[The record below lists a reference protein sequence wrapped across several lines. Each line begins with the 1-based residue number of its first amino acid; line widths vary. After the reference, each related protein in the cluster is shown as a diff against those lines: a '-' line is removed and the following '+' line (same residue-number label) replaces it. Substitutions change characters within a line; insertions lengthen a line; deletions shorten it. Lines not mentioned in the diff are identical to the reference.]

1 VATFLESVQI
11 MRASL
16 CILLAGCT
24 MDASPAPPPSPVV
37 KQPPPLVKA
46 PPAEATKLAAH
57 FAPEIVGKIEP
68 AEPVAGDYAT
78 ALDMS
83 FETFPST
90 EFHIWA
96 SRRGALKLTLG
107 ADGSARACV
116 GVRDHHGSEGQF
128 HYEPPGKRQHS
139 DHLTAQVQ
147 GLAGTWKLVDGV
159 AAVRFDRASWKV
171 CDAASE
177 TVVDSPYAELRCVG
191 VATTDRIP
199 AGSLVCE
206 TADPQQLLAIGM
218 PMAVDRRV
226 EPRSGNAPR
235 GTGIVLGKPGIK
247 VRADHD
253 RNAREPAFSF
263 DVGEVKL
270 DPKDYQPPKR

>member
-1 VATFLESVQI
+1 

-16 CILLAGCT
+16 CVLAACT
-24 MDASPAPPPSPVV
+24 MDASPAPTPPAPAPPPSP
-37 KQPPPLVKA
+37 PPAVKA
-46 PPAEATKLAAH
+46 PSAEAAKLAAH
-57 FAPEIVGKIEP
+57 FAPDIVGKIAP

-96 SRRGALKLTLG
+96 SRTGALKLTL
-107 ADGSARACV
+107 APDGSARACV

-139 DHLTAQVQ
+139 DYLTAQVQ

-159 AAVRFDRASWKV
+159 AAIRFDRASWKI

-218 PMAVDRRV
+218 PMAVDRKV
-226 EPRSGNAPR
+226 EPRSGSAPR
-235 GTGIVLGKPGIK
+235 GTGIVLGKPGITVHAK
-247 VRADHD
+247 QD
-253 RNAREPAFSF
+253 RNAHEPAFSF
-263 DVGEVKL
+263 DVAAVKL